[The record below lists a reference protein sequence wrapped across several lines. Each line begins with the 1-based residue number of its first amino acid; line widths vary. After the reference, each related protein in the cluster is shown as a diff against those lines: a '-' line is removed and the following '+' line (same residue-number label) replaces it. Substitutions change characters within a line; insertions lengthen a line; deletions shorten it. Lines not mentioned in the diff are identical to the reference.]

1 MDFSGMMLGIF
12 FGFDIHYFMVRN
24 SFMLSMKESELVLK
38 RSCTKLSLVGKVT
51 V

>member
-12 FGFDIHYFMVRN
+12 FLSGGFDIHYFMVRN
-24 SFMLSMKESELVLK
+24 SFMLSMKESELVMK
-38 RSCTKLSLVGKVT
+38 RSCTVGKVT